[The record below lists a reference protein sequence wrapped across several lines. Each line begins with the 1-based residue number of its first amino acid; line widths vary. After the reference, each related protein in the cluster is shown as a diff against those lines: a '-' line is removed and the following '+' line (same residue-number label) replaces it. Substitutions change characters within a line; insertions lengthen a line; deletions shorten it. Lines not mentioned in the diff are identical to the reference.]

1 MGISLS
7 IRKLQ
12 KKNKM
17 KLATIFAT
25 TALATTVDF
34 SDPDR
39 KFSDKPDFLSD
50 EAWANYS
57 NQPAN
62 VRVSQLRC
70 RIDDFF
76 DEVFA
81 ADERISTIMKNWN
94 GVTDAIERSFEKCH
108 GDLYDGQA
116 TCAYKAWM
124 EKPVEQST
132 NNFATWYGVAV
143 REFIYN
149 SDAKRACQNHGLR
162 LLKRLDRMNAYL
174 QWNYCSKIND
184 SDDCVF
190 SWRWENEYKRNNHIR
205 SDSAKHGIDKFDA

>member
-1 MGISLS
+1 MG
-7 IRKLQ
+7 R
-12 KKNKM
+12 NKM

-76 DEVFA
+76 DEIFA
-81 ADERISTIMKNWN
+81 ADERISTIMKKNWN
-94 GVTDAIERSFEKCH
+94 GVT
-108 GDLYDGQA
+108 
-116 TCAYKAWM
+116 
-124 EKPVEQST
+124 
-132 NNFATWYGVAV
+132 V

-190 SWRWENEYKRNNHIR
+190 SWRWENE
-205 SDSAKHGIDKFDA
+205 